1 MTKTPMNKS
10 NIDSA
15 RRRIALG
22 LGAATTLT
30 ALAGANPP
38 AHAAVK
44 KYDWLPTECAPK
56 AYPMYVVRGVL
67 TLEDGRYASVPSL
80 RTTKKG
86 WGSWGSTHV
95 VGDELKALPVA
106 ADLQWFSWTENR
118 FYRATFDLPRE
129 VIAKWFRDGLAVPRR
144 GRKSQFDGVVVGMA
158 PLGMATVWLSAY
170 SEKIEVA
177 VSHGNEI
184 ELDWERLFPAN
195 PYSRPELIDRMLKGD
210 LTPQWIQHLRDHG
223 PPPGQFESYRQLYR
237 WAPWVTGG
245 TAPTEMSIRS
255 FNGEDAYIG
264 AQGACI
270 PRERRPVPRMVEIDW
285 TNSLGVRRSA
295 DVVFD
300 EDEVFAAF
308 RFMAAD
314 RPDAPLALHFETTP
328 DHVEM
333 WLRDNERRVHLRKTT
348 VKTFQV

>member
-1 MTKTPMNKS
+1 MTKP
-10 NIDSA
+10 NIDA
-15 RRRIALG
+15 MRRSIAFA
-22 LGAATTLT
+22 LGAAPGLSP
-30 ALAGANPP
+30 LAAPNDR
-38 AHAAVK
+38 AQSSTK
-44 KYDWLPTECAPK
+44 KHDWLPTECAPK

-80 RTTKKG
+80 RTTNKG

-95 VGDELKALPVA
+95 VGDQLKAIPVA
-106 ADLQWFSWTENR
+106 ADLQWFSWTEDR

-177 VSHGNEI
+177 VSHGNVVD
-184 ELDWERLFPAN
+184 LDWDKLFPGASLSRADFREFILKERLT
-195 PYSRPELIDRMLKGD
+195 PE
-210 LTPQWIQHLRDHG
+210 WIQHLRDHG

-264 AQGACI
+264 AKGACI
-270 PRERRPVPRMVEIDW
+270 PREQRPVPRMVEIDW

-295 DVVFD
+295 DVVFN
-300 EDEVFAAF
+300 EDEIFAAF

-314 RPDAPLALHFETTP
+314 RPDAPLVLHFETTP